1 MRTLRKLAA
10 YARVLPRARRN
21 RVDLQRWMIRRPLLL
36 GAINTSEG
44 AVLFSNRA
52 DTRLKM
58 LAGLKVSTR
67 IGCPF

>member
-1 MRTLRKLAA
+1 MRTLRKLGA

-21 RVDLQRWMIRRPLLL
+21 KVDLQRWMVRRTLLL
-36 GAINTSEG
+36 GAIGVYEG

-58 LAGLKVSTR
+58 LAGLKTSSR